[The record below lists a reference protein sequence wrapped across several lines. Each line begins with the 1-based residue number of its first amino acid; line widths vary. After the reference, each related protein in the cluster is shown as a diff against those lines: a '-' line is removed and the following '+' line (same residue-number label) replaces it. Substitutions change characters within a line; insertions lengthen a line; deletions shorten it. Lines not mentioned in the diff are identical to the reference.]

1 MSSNKK
7 ISIIVPTFNVED
19 YVDYAMDSIL
29 RQTFGFSNLEVI
41 FVDDC
46 STDNTKDIIETY
58 VDRYDNVYG
67 YYLDENSGF
76 AGRPRNVGI
85 EKANSEFIMFLDPD
99 DMFMENACEVL
110 YNIIS
115 KNNIDLVSGNYV
127 KIVGNNKINNSWG
140 LLDLKDNKIEV
151 KDISEEPKLLML
163 IPSLW
168 TKIYRKEFI
177 LKNNID
183 FLVGVPAQ
191 DLVFV
196 SECLLN
202 ARGIVFIDIP
212 VVRYKPRSK
221 GMKKS
226 VTSTRDKKVLSGF
239 IKSYMELYNILK
251 DFDEKYTWL
260 SPRNLYFWTKQFSLS
275 KLPLSDKYY
284 LLKSA
289 EFLFEEFHKSQLKPQ
304 KGFELF
310 FELVNKKKFA
320 DACRLSNILSLS
332 LEENEVK
339 CLSIIKEIPVFM
351 LFYGFDMNIGG
362 LAKAVFNRANLL
374 SLNGYDITLLNVDN
388 IKNFNKI
395 KNNAIENG
403 YLEKNVKFINIFDYY
418 SEKNSLNLKESSLNN
433 LSFLDSSDTTKIQD
447 SYLIYKNIDVDGSFM
462 LDYYDKDCI
471 NIDSNYEKQ
480 IVDKLNS
487 IDKIKSEKYID
498 NYLVYETFYKDDS
511 SEEHYYTK
519 DGFEYFSSVKINNE
533 KIFTLYDRF
542 GNSFIKFRSMNEFY
556 EYFVTELCL
565 DLNEKPFLIND
576 CSGPIPSIENIDS
589 SIAYKIGVLHS
600 NPYLESHCFG
610 SPMRNVAVLKNVSDL
625 DKLIVLTDAQKE
637 DLKKE
642 FNLEN
647 IVSIPNFIYN
657 YNLADNGDYRK
668 DVNVVSIFARIASE
682 KNLEDALKA
691 FKIVCESRNDAILKI
706 YGRALKAFEVNEFK
720 KLQKLSK
727 DLGIEKNV
735 IFEGHVDNAY
745 EEMKKSLCTL
755 VVSHFEGFSLVTLES
770 MFNATPVI
778 SYDIC
783 YGPSDMISHKKDGYL
798 VEQYNIEELAKYILD
813 LLNNPSKA
821 IKMGELA
828 RKNILNKISSKQ
840 VLIKW
845 NNVFKSIYVNNIEYS
860 DINRSFSKFSMS
872 KEYKHI
878 LLENV
883 DLKSKNKFL
892 KRNIAYLKNENKELK
907 NKNELNCFRKNIF
920 NVFSKN
926 RK

>member
-7 ISIIVPTFNVED
+7 ISIIIPTFNVED
-19 YVDYAMDSIL
+19 YIDYAMNSIL

-46 STDNTKDIIETY
+46 STDNTRDIIEVYTN
-58 VDRYDNVYG
+58 RYNNVYG

-76 AGRPRNVGI
+76 AGKPRNVGI
-85 EKANSEFIMFLDPD
+85 EKASSEFIMFLDPD

-115 KNNIDLVSGNYV
+115 KNNVDLVSGNYV
-127 KIVGNNKINNSWG
+127 KIVDNKEINNSWN

-151 KDISEEPKLLML
+151 KDINGEPKLLRL

-168 TKIYRKEFI
+168 AKIYRKEFI

-196 SECLLN
+196 SECLLK
-202 ARGIVFIDIP
+202 ASGIVFIDVP
-212 VVRYKPRSK
+212 VVKYKPRSK
-221 GMKKS
+221 GDEKS

-260 SPRNLYFWTKQFSLS
+260 SPRNLYFWSKQFSLS

-310 FELVNKKKFA
+310 FELVNKKKFV
-320 DACRLSNILSLS
+320 DACRLSNRLSLS
-332 LEENEVK
+332 FKENEEK
-339 CLSIIKEIPVFM
+339 CLSIIKKIPVFM

-374 SLNGYDITLLNVDN
+374 SLNGYDIKLLNVDS

-395 KNNAIENG
+395 KDNAIENG
-403 YLEKNVKFINIFDYY
+403 YLEKDVNFINIFDYY
-418 SEKNSLNLKESSLNN
+418 SEKNSLDFNKASLNN
-433 LSFLDSSDTTKIQD
+433 MSFLDSFDTTKIQD
-447 SYLIYKNIDVDGSFM
+447 SYLIYKNIDVDESFM
-462 LDYYDKDCI
+462 LDYYDKNCI
-471 NIDSNYEKQ
+471 NTDSNYEKQ

-498 NYLVYETFYKDDS
+498 NYLVHETFYKDDS

-600 NPYLESHCFG
+600 NPYLEPHCFG

-625 DKLIVLTDAQKE
+625 DKLIVLTDTQKE
-637 DLKKE
+637 DLEKE

-657 YNLADNGDYRK
+657 DDLSKNIDYK
-668 DVNVVSIFARIASE
+668 KNDNVVSIFSRLAPE
-682 KNLEDALKA
+682 KNLEDVLKA
-691 FKIVCESRNDAILKI
+691 FKIVCKSRKDAILKI
-706 YGRALKAFEVNEFK
+706 YGRALKDSEIKEFK
-720 KLQKLSK
+720 KLQKLLK
-727 DLGIEKNV
+727 ELDIEKNV

-745 EEMKKSLCTL
+745 EEMGKSLCTL
-755 VVSHFEGFSLVTLES
+755 LVSHFEGFSMVILES
-770 MFNATPVI
+770 MFNKTPVI
-778 SYDIC
+778 CYDIN
-783 YGPSDMISHKKDGYL
+783 YGPKEVIVHGKNGYL
-798 VEQYNIEELAKYILD
+798 VEQYNIRELAKYILN

-821 IKMGELA
+821 IKMGKSA
-828 RKNILNKISSKQ
+828 RRDILNKFSSKQ

-845 NNVFKSIYVNNIEYS
+845 NNVFKSIYIDEKIDFINNDRKCLSEFNIS
-860 DINRSFSKFSMS
+860 NGDMN
-872 KEYKHI
+872 I
-878 LLENV
+878 LRENV
-883 DLKSKNKFL
+883 DLRSKNKFL
-892 KRNIAYLKNENKELK
+892 RREISYLKNE
-907 NKNELNCFRKNIF
+907 LNSSKKNIF
-920 NVFSKN
+920 NIFSK
-926 RK
+926 KKKY

>member
-1 MSSNKK
+1 
-7 ISIIVPTFNVED
+7 
-19 YVDYAMDSIL
+19 
-29 RQTFGFSNLEVI
+29 
-41 FVDDC
+41 
-46 STDNTKDIIETY
+46 
-58 VDRYDNVYG
+58 
-67 YYLDENSGF
+67 
-76 AGRPRNVGI
+76 
-85 EKANSEFIMFLDPD
+85 
-99 DMFMENACEVL
+99 
-110 YNIIS
+110 
-115 KNNIDLVSGNYV
+115 
-127 KIVGNNKINNSWG
+127 
-140 LLDLKDNKIEV
+140 
-151 KDISEEPKLLML
+151 
-163 IPSLW
+163 
-168 TKIYRKEFI
+168 
-177 LKNNID
+177 
-183 FLVGVPAQ
+183 
-191 DLVFV
+191 
-196 SECLLN
+196 
-202 ARGIVFIDIP
+202 
-212 VVRYKPRSK
+212 
-221 GMKKS
+221 
-226 VTSTRDKKVLSGF
+226 
-239 IKSYMELYNILK
+239 
-251 DFDEKYTWL
+251 
-260 SPRNLYFWTKQFSLS
+260 
-275 KLPLSDKYY
+275 
-284 LLKSA
+284 
-289 EFLFEEFHKSQLKPQ
+289 
-304 KGFELF
+304 
-310 FELVNKKKFA
+310 
-320 DACRLSNILSLS
+320 
-332 LEENEVK
+332 
-339 CLSIIKEIPVFM
+339 
-351 LFYGFDMNIGG
+351 
-362 LAKAVFNRANLL
+362 
-374 SLNGYDITLLNVDN
+374 
-388 IKNFNKI
+388 
-395 KNNAIENG
+395 
-403 YLEKNVKFINIFDYY
+403 
-418 SEKNSLNLKESSLNN
+418 
-433 LSFLDSSDTTKIQD
+433 
-447 SYLIYKNIDVDGSFM
+447 
-462 LDYYDKDCI
+462 
-471 NIDSNYEKQ
+471 
-480 IVDKLNS
+480 
-487 IDKIKSEKYID
+487 
-498 NYLVYETFYKDDS
+498 
-511 SEEHYYTK
+511 
-519 DGFEYFSSVKINNE
+519 
-533 KIFTLYDRF
+533 
-542 GNSFIKFRSMNEFY
+542 MNEFY

-565 DLNEKPFLIND
+565 DLKEKPFLIND

-600 NPYLESHCFG
+600 NPYLGSHCFG
-610 SPMRNVAVLKNVSDL
+610 SPMRNVAVLKHVSDL

-668 DVNVVSIFARIASE
+668 DVNVVSIFARITSE
-682 KNLEDALKA
+682 KNLED
-691 FKIVCESRNDAILKI
+691 
-706 YGRALKAFEVNEFK
+706 ALKAFEVNEFK

-845 NNVFKSIYVNNIEYS
+845 NNVFKSIYVNNIEYN

-878 LLENV
+878 LRENV